1 MYSQK
6 DWLLIFGAGLFLLGL
21 VTGFVGPLLANPQM
35 GLSSHLEGLMN
46 GTFLIAIGA
55 IWDQVHLS
63 PALKKT
69 AFGLF
74 LFGTTANWAT
84 VFLAAA
90 WGASALMPISGAG
103 HTGTPFQENTVATL
117 LMVLAIAMLIA
128 TALMLAG
135 LLCKRASSVG

>member
-21 VTGFVGPLLANPQM
+21 VTGFVGPLLANPRM

-55 IWDQVHLS
+55 IWDRVHLG

-90 WGASALMPISGAG
+90 WGASALMPIAGAG
-103 HTGTPFQENTVATL
+103 HTGSPFQENTVAIL
-117 LMVLAIAMLIA
+117 LLVLSVAMIFA
-128 TALMLAG
+128 TALMLLG
-135 LLCKRASSVG
+135 LLRKRA

>member
-21 VTGFVGPLLANPQM
+21 VTGFVGPLLLNPRM

-46 GTFLIAIGA
+46 GTFLIAVGA
-55 IWDQVHLS
+55 IWDRVHLG

-90 WGASALMPISGAG
+90 WGASALMPISGSG
-103 HTGTPFQENTVATL
+103 HTGTPFQENIVATL
-117 LMVLAIAMLIA
+117 LMVLSIAMLIA

-135 LLCKRASSVG
+135 LLRKRG

>member
-21 VTGFVGPLLANPQM
+21 VTGFVGPLLLNPRM

-46 GTFLIAIGA
+46 GTFLIAVGA
-55 IWDQVHLS
+55 IWDRVHLGS
-63 PALKKT
+63 GLKKT

-84 VFLAAA
+84 VFLGAA
-90 WGASALMPISGAG
+90 WGASMLMPISGSG
-103 HTGTPFQENTVATL
+103 HTGTPFQENIVATL
-117 LMVLAIAMLIA
+117 LMGLSIAMLIA

-135 LLCKRASSVG
+135 LLRKRA